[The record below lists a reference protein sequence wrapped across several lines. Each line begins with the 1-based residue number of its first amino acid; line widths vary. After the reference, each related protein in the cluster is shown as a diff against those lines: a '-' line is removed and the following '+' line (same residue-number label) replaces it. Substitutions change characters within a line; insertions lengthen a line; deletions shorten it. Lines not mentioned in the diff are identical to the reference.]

1 MTRSGVRIPLTPQL
15 VILGKSV
22 LKSLEW
28 FIAWRYLWAS
38 RKERF
43 IAVIASFSFL
53 GIVLGVGTLILVM
66 SVMNG
71 FREELVS
78 RVIGFNGH
86 LLLSEG
92 ERLHEVS
99 QVQEQVESISDVK
112 YTAPLVQKQVL
123 ITSEGEAC
131 GALVQGVTPEV
142 LQKRPLIS
150 KNLVAGNLKSF
161 IDFPNQIMIGS
172 GLARKLNV
180 NVGDKLKLTTPQM
193 NRTAFGS
200 FPKTKFFKLA
210 AIFKSGMYEYD
221 QNFSFIS
228 LSASQQLFSLGGDVS
243 ALEIFVKDPEKMA
256 HIKASLNIL
265 FPFFHLHDWQQVNE
279 KFFSTLEVQ
288 KNIMFLILMLIVLVA
303 AFNIISCLMMLVKD
317 KTKDIAVLQALGASR
332 SCILRIFFYIGSFI
346 GIFGA
351 LVGTA
356 IGLIL
361 SYRLDNIR
369 LFLEHMSGCKLFR
382 EEIYFLAHLP
392 SKVHLNQALL
402 VCVLAIILSIL
413 ATWYPAQK
421 ASRLNPIEGL
431 RYE

>member
-1 MTRSGVRIPLTPQL
+1 MLRSP
-15 VILGKSV
+15 
-22 LKSLEW
+22 EW

-43 IAVIASFSFL
+43 IAIIASFSFL
-53 GIVLGVGTLILVM
+53 GIVLGVATLILVM

-92 ERLHEVS
+92 EKLN
-99 QVQEQVESISDVK
+99 QVFDVQTKVEKISGIK
-112 YTAPLVQKQVL
+112 YTAPLVQKQIL
-123 ITSEGEAC
+123 ITSEKEAC

-142 LQKRPLIS
+142 LKKRPLIS
-150 KNLVAGNLKSF
+150 DNLIEGDVQTFSKEE
-161 IDFPNQIMIGS
+161 NQIMIGS

-180 NVGDKLKLTTPQM
+180 HVGDKLKLTTPQM
-193 NRTAFGS
+193 NLTAFGS

-228 LSASQQLFSLGGDVS
+228 LKASQKLFSLEDSVS
-243 ALEIFVKDPEKMA
+243 ALEIFVEDPDDMEN
-256 HIKASLNIL
+256 IKAAIREK
-265 FPFFHLHDWQQVNE
+265 FPFFYIHDWQHVNE

-317 KTKDIAVLQALGASR
+317 KTKDIAILQALGANR
-332 SCILRIFFYIGSFI
+332 SFILRIFFYVGSFI
-346 GIFGA
+346 GVFGA
-351 LVGTA
+351 LVGTG
-356 IGLIL
+356 IGLLL
-361 SYRLDNIR
+361 SYRLDRIR
-369 LFLEHMSGCKLFR
+369 LFLESISGYKLFR

-392 SKVHLNQALL
+392 SKVNLDQALL
-402 VCVLAIILSIL
+402 VCALAIILSVL
-413 ATWYPAQK
+413 ATWYPARK